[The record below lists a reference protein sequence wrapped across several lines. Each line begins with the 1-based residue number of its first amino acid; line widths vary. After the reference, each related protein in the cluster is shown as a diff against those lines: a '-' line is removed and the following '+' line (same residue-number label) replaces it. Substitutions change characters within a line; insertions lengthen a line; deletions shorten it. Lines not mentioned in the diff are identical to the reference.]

1 MSLPSIDPSAD
12 IHRAPVAEG
21 DDKLHSA
28 MKAVFFGVAAQFVE
42 PLMRQCDH
50 STVVMLRRSYFFS
63 FALQCSPP

>member
-1 MSLPSIDPSAD
+1 MSLPSIDPAAD

-50 STVVMLRRSYFFS
+50 GFVIMPLTQALIP
-63 FALQCSPP
+63 FALH